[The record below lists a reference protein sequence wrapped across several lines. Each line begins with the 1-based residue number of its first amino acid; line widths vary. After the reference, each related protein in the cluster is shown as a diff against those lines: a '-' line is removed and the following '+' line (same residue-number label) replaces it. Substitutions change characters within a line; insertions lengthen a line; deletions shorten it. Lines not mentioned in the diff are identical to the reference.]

1 MHSNAVDEINLKSM
15 QKDFKI
21 FRALPLKKLITL
33 QSLSPQST
41 SKLTLAVFGA
51 EMNVYGRRL
60 RHQSPGTELSTSVS
74 MYFFLLFKSQKKI
87 TNFCS
92 SYFFHIGNYSKLG
105 QQKVAKML
113 LLFISWF
120 LLKRE
125 AREASPKFLEVS
137 ISFPT

>member
-21 FRALPLKKLITL
+21 FRALPLKKFITL

-125 AREASPKFLEVS
+125 ARLHQNF
-137 ISFPT
+137 